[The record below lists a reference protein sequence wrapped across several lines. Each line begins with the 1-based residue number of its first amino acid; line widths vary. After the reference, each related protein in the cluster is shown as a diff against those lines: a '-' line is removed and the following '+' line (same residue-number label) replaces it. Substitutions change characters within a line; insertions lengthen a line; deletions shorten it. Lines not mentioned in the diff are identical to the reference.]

1 MRYFRT
7 TAACLLMAAV
17 LPLAACGTK
26 VAGSDSGSGA
36 DPGSAPTGTAVAAA
50 TATHAAGSVP
60 VLTGMDLP
68 AAMDAAALAGYG
80 NVATHD
86 ATGAERAE
94 TVDADWQVCFQH
106 PVPGAAAAFGT
117 RVELGIVKATEECPA
132 SDRTTSRTKSPVR

>member
-7 TAACLLMAAV
+7 TAACLLTAAL

-26 VAGSDSGSGA
+26 TAGSASGA

-50 TATHAAGSVP
+50 TATHSAESLP

-80 NVATHD
+80 NVSTHD
-86 ATGAERAE
+86 ATGAERPE
-94 TVDADWQVCFQH
+94 SVDSDWQVCFQH
-106 PVPGAAAAFGT
+106 PVPGTVAAFGT
-117 RVELGIVKATEECPA
+117 HVELGIVKGTEECPA
-132 SDRTTSRTKSPVR
+132 SDRTTSRTKTPVR